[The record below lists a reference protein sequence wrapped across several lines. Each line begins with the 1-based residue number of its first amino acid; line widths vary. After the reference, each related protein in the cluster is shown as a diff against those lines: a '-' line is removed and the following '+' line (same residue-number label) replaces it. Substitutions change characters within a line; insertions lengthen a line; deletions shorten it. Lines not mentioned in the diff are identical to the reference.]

1 MLRRSPNIKKIERLA
16 QNRRTLPHRTVS
28 GLDDVFQAKEDI
40 VSGLL
45 GVTSL
50 RDFGGCWI
58 VEGRYLLEPA
68 RALDA
73 TFVSMVE
80 HGDTTVYEQR
90 AAEAATQ
97 LQDAEFET
105 VNGDFRNPDLFTS
118 LCSVEASILYEV
130 LLHQENYV
138 EVIRNVT
145 NTTSRYVCVA
155 QPCLRESFFAL
166 PSSSTLLQFWD
177 EALKDELREGSFWT
191 EEQPMTKF
199 HSSAWMWGHSTSHL
213 IDVFAG
219 FEWVLEHGEVID
231 GACGLHWEY
240 PLLVFRAPE

>member
-1 MLRRSPNIKKIERLA
+1 MPRRPAKFKKIERLA
-16 QNRRTLPHRTVS
+16 QNRHSLPHRTLG
-28 GLDDVFQAKEDI
+28 GLDDAFLAKQEM
-40 VSGLL
+40 VAGLS

-90 AAEAATQ
+90 AAEASKSLPDT
-97 LQDAEFET
+97 EFEL
-105 VNGDFRNPDLFTS
+105 VNGDFRDPALFTS
-118 LCSVEASILYEV
+118 LRHVEASILYEV
-130 LLHQENYV
+130 LLHQQNYV

-145 NTTSRYVCVA
+145 NTTTRFVCVA
-155 QPCLRESFFAL
+155 QPCLREDLFAL

-177 EALKDELREGSFWT
+177 EALKEQLREGSFWT
-191 EEQPMTKF
+191 EEEPMTKF

-213 IDVFAG
+213 IDVFKG
-219 FEWVLEHGEVID
+219 FEWTLEQGEVID
-231 GACGLHWEY
+231 GVCGVHWEY